1 MLGGRKRDSGP
12 VPSKPDSAAPKD
24 ALAALMEG
32 ETPNKQALQF
42 PGEADYEP
50 ARRSFRD
57 SRKGSGRFEE
67 YEPDHSF
74 DYKPSAYDG
83 EYEPQQ
89 GGGTLDSK
97 PFLVLCLYA
106 KVVELEHLLRR

>member
-1 MLGGRKRDSGP
+1 MLDGRKRDSGP

>member
-1 MLGGRKRDSGP
+1 MLGGRKKESGP
-12 VPSKPDSAAPKD
+12 APSKPDTAAPKD

-32 ETPNKQALQF
+32 ETPNKQSLQF
-42 PGEADYEP
+42 PGETDYEP

-74 DYKPSAYDG
+74 EYKPSASYG

-97 PFLVLCLYA
+97 PSPVLCLNA
-106 KVVELEHLLRR
+106 TVGELERLMRR